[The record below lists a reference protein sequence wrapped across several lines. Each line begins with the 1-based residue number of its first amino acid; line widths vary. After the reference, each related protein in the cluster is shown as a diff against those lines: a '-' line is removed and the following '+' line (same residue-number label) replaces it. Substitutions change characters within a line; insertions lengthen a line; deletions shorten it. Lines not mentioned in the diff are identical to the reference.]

1 MYILDEVKNQIRLGV
16 RAAID
21 KAVKACELPE
31 AMLPD
36 AQIPL
41 EVPREEAFGDWSTN
55 IALTSA
61 KVARM
66 APRQIAE
73 IIVKY
78 LETEGTYIAKVEIA
92 GPGFINFHLDPRWLT
107 RVVVDIERCGA
118 NYGRVDLGKGQ
129 KLQVEFVSANPTGPL
144 HIGHGRGA
152 VVGSVLANLLAAA
165 GYDVQK
171 EYYINDAGNQIKNF
185 GLSLDA
191 RYRQALGQD
200 VPVPEDG
207 YHGEDLRELMA
218 EVAAEH
224 GDYYLS
230 LSDQERQELFIKMA
244 LERKLNDIKNDLAEF
259 GVTFDHWFSESSLHE
274 SGAIAETIKQLQA
287 NGNIYE
293 ADGALWLKSTA
304 YGDDKDRV
312 VIRENGVPTYLA
324 ADLAYHKNKFDRGFD
339 KVINIWGADHHGYI
353 PRMKAGVAALGRN
366 PDDLEVLI
374 VQLVNLIR
382 DGQPVMMSKRTG
394 KLVTLAEVIE
404 EVGKDAARYFF
415 IMRSADSH
423 LDFDLNLA
431 AAQTDE
437 NPVFYIQYAH
447 ARIASILR
455 QAAELGII
463 LAGSHPQAAGV
474 NVQLLETPSERA
486 LLKKLAFWP
495 EEVRI
500 AAANLEPHRIAR
512 YAHELAGLFHSFYNA
527 VRVLTDDPQ
536 LTAARLVL
544 VEVTGVVLRV
554 VLEMLG
560 ISAPERM

>member
-1 MYILDEVKNQIRLGV
+1 MYILDEIKDQIRQVV
-16 RAAID
+16 RSAIRSAID
-21 KAVKACELPE
+21 DGQ
-31 AMLPD
+31 LPD
-36 AQIPL
+36 TMLSGDEIPL
-41 EVPREEAFGDWSTN
+41 EVPREESFGDWSTN

-61 KVARM
+61 KAARL
-66 APRQIAE
+66 APRKIAE
-73 IIVKY
+73 VIVNN
-78 LETEGTYIAKVEIA
+78 LDTAGTLIAKVEIA
-92 GPGFINFHLDPRWLT
+92 GPGFINFYLDPVWLT
-107 RVVVDIERCGA
+107 RVVADIKRHGT
-118 NYGRVDLGKGQ
+118 NYGRVDLGQGQ

-165 GYDVQK
+165 GFEVQK
-171 EYYINDAGNQIKNF
+171 EYYINDAGNQIRNF
-185 GLSLDA
+185 GISLEA

-207 YHGEDLRELMA
+207 YHGEDLRLLME

-224 GDYYLS
+224 GDYYLT
-230 LSDQERQELFIKMA
+230 LSDQERQELFIRFA
-244 LERKLNDIKNDLAEF
+244 LERKLNDIKNDLSEF
-259 GVTFDHWFSESSLHE
+259 EVTFDNWFSESTLHE
-274 SGAIAETIKQLQA
+274 SGAIAETIKYLQA

-312 VIRENGVPTYLA
+312 VIRDNGVPTYLA
-324 ADLAYHKNKFDRGFD
+324 ADLAYHKNKYDRGFD

-366 PDDLEVLI
+366 PADLEVLI

-423 LDFDLNLA
+423 LDFDLGLA
-431 AAQTDE
+431 ASHTDE

-455 QAAELGII
+455 QATELGII
-463 LAGSHPQAAGV
+463 PSGSALQTPRV
-474 NVQLLETPSERA
+474 NLQLLETPSEQA

-495 EEVRI
+495 EEVGV

-512 YAHELAGLFHSFYNA
+512 YAHELAGSFHSFYNA

-536 LTAARLVL
+536 LTAARLLL
-544 VEVTGVVLRV
+544 VDVTGVVLRI